1 MIGKGRA
8 KLANKHGGDIYTDGV
23 LKGRQILDFS
33 SNINPLGVPGKFR
46 EALDEIYK
54 EVVRYPDY
62 KYRKLK
68 ESIITYVKT
77 YYGTNLDMDEIILG
91 NGASEVLDLFISSV
105 KSIGIIVPSFVEY
118 EEFALKHDNRITFVP
133 LSEDFKY
140 NYSSIRKS
148 LEVLDGIIIGN
159 PNNPTGNL
167 IDRKEF
173 MGLLEYCEKN
183 NKKVIVDEA
192 FIEFCDEK
200 NSVVN
205 LVKKYSCLFIVR
217 AFTKFFGMPGAR
229 LGYGISSNKELLKK
243 FSNSQLPWNI
253 NTLAELAL
261 QKSYEDREYINKSK
275 EWIKEELPYMLTKLK
290 DISVIS
296 RVIPTSCNFVLCE
309 LNGID
314 ENKLYEIML
323 EKGILIR
330 KCSNFKG
337 LNDSFV
343 RFAIKSRELNNIL
356 LDLLRE
362 L

>member
-1 MIGKGRA
+1 MAG
-8 KLANKHGGDIYTDGV
+8 LANKHGGDIYTDGV

-33 SNINPLGVPGKFR
+33 SNINPLGVPEKFR

-77 YYGTNLDMDEIILG
+77 YYETNLDMDEIILG

-118 EEFALKHDNRITFVP
+118 EEFSLKYNNKITFVP

-148 LEVLDGIIIGN
+148 LEELEGIIIGN

-173 MGLLEYCEKN
+173 MGLLEYCEEN

-192 FIEFCDEK
+192 FIEFCDKE
-200 NSVVN
+200 NSLVN
-205 LVKKYSCLFIVR
+205 LVEKYSCLFIVR

-229 LGYGISSNKELLKK
+229 LGYGISSNNELLKRL
-243 FSNSQLPWNI
+243 SSSQLPWNI

-261 QKSYEDREYINKSK
+261 EKSYQDREYINKSK

-309 LNGID
+309 LKGID

-323 EKGILIR
+323 EKGVLIR

>member
-1 MIGKGRA
+1 MA
-8 KLANKHGGDIYTDGV
+8 KLANKHGGDIYTDGA

-91 NGASEVLDLFISSV
+91 NGASEVLDLFISSIR
-105 KSIGIIVPSFVEY
+105 SIGIIVPSFVEY
-118 EEFALKHDNRITFVP
+118 EEFALKYNNKITFVP

-173 MGLLEYCEKN
+173 MGLLEYCEEN

-192 FIEFCDEK
+192 FIEFCDEE
-200 NSVVN
+200 NSLVN
-205 LVKKYSCLFIVR
+205 LAKKYSCLFIVR

-229 LGYGISSNKELLKK
+229 LGYGISSNKELLRK

-261 QKSYEDREYINKSK
+261 EKSYEDREYIYKSK

-309 LNGID
+309 LKGID

-323 EKGILIR
+323 EKGVLIR

-337 LNDSFV
+337 LNDNFV

>member
-1 MIGKGRA
+1 MAG
-8 KLANKHGGDIYTDGV
+8 LANKHGGDIYTDGV

-33 SNINPLGVPGKFR
+33 SNINPLGVPEKFR

-77 YYGTNLDMDEIILG
+77 YYETNLDMDEIILG

-118 EEFALKHDNRITFVP
+118 EEFSLKYNNKITFVP

-148 LEVLDGIIIGN
+148 LEELEGIIIGN

-173 MGLLEYCEKN
+173 MGLLEYCEEN

-192 FIEFCDEK
+192 FIELCAKE
-200 NSVVN
+200 NSLVN
-205 LVKKYSCLFIVR
+205 LVEKYSCLFIVR

-243 FSNSQLPWNI
+243 LSSSQLPWNI

-261 QKSYEDREYINKSK
+261 EKSYQDREYINKSK

-309 LNGID
+309 LKGID

-323 EKGILIR
+323 EKGVLIR

>member
-1 MIGKGRA
+1 MERLI
-8 KLANKHGGDIYTDGV
+8 NKHGGDIYTDGV
-23 LKGRQILDFS
+23 LKGRQLLDFS
-33 SNINPLGVPGKFR
+33 SNINPLGVPEKFR

-62 KYRKLK
+62 KYRSLK
-68 ESIITYVKT
+68 ESIITYIKK
-77 YYGTNLDMDEIILG
+77 YYNTDLDMDEIILG

-105 KSIGIIVPSFVEY
+105 KSIGIMVPSFVEY
-118 EEFALKHDNRITFVP
+118 EEFALKYDNKITFMP

-140 NYSSIRKS
+140 NYTLIRES
-148 LEVLDGIIIGN
+148 LGNLEGIIIGN

-173 MGLLEYCEKN
+173 MGLLEYCEEN
-183 NKKVIVDEA
+183 DKKVIIDEA
-192 FIEFCDEK
+192 FIEFCDEE
-200 NSVVN
+200 NS
-205 LVKKYSCLFIVR
+205 LVDLVGKYSCLFIVR

-243 FSNSQLPWNI
+243 LSERQLPWNI

-261 QKSYEDREYINKSK
+261 KKSYEDTNYINRSK

-290 DISVIS
+290 DIKAII
-296 RVIPTSCNFVLCE
+296 RVIPTNCNFVLCE
-309 LNGID
+309 LKDVD
-314 ENKLYEIML
+314 ENKLYEAMF
-323 EKGILIR
+323 ERGVLIR
-330 KCSNFKG
+330 KCSNFRG
-337 LNDSFV
+337 LNNRFV
-343 RFAIKSRELNNIL
+343 RFAIKSRDLNDIL

>member
-1 MIGKGRA
+1 M
-8 KLANKHGGDIYTDGV
+8 ANKHGGDIYTDGV

-77 YYGTNLDMDEIILG
+77 YYKTNLDMDEIILG
-91 NGASEVLDLFISSV
+91 NGASEVLDLFISSIR
-105 KSIGIIVPSFVEY
+105 SIGIIVPSFVEY
-118 EEFALKHDNRITFVP
+118 EEFALKYNNKITFVP

-173 MGLLEYCEKN
+173 MGLLEYCEEN

-243 FSNSQLPWNI
+243 FSTSQLPWNI

-261 QKSYEDREYINKSK
+261 QKSYEDREYIYISK
-275 EWIKEELPYMLTKLK
+275 EWIKEEIPYMLTKLK
-290 DISVIS
+290 DITVIR

-309 LNGID
+309 LKGID
-314 ENKLYEIML
+314 ESKLYEIML
-323 EKGILIR
+323 EKGVMIR